1 MCFYVLCIQIIL
13 LYVQI
18 YLLTIRPTGGIL
30 FNWSRLP
37 IPAHQFLL
45 FNKEILNCN
54 FLEEVSV
61 H

>member
-1 MCFYVLCIQIIL
+1 MYFVYKLFYCMFK
-13 LYVQI
+13 YTC
-18 YLLTIRPTGGIL
+18 LTIRPTGRIL
-30 FNWSRLP
+30 FNWGRLP

-45 FNKEILNCN
+45 FNKENLNCN